1 MIDGDVLERLEAE
14 AVRYVVVG
22 GVAVVLHGHER
33 PVNDLDIVVDPAP
46 AEARRA
52 TAAMM
57 SLGFVPTLP
66 LPLEMLTVLTMLDG
80 AGRSVDVFARFRV
93 PFDELWPASE
103 RVRAGGSVVRV
114 CSIEHLIRVK
124 RLVMGPNDPKDIEA
138 LLAIERARASN
149 EGARGDEAGGAKS
162 ERRETE

>member
-1 MIDGDVLERLEAE
+1 MIYGDVFERLEAE
-14 AVRYVVVG
+14 GVRYVVV
-22 GVAVVLHGHER
+22 HGHER
-33 PVNDLDIVVDPAP
+33 PVKDLDIVVDPAP

-52 TAAMM
+52 QAALM

-80 AGRSVDVFARFRV
+80 AGRSVDVFARFRI

-103 RVRAGGSVVRV
+103 RVSAGGSVARV

-124 RLVMGPNDPKDIEA
+124 RLVTRPDDPKDIEA
-138 LLAIERARASN
+138 LLAIERAR
-149 EGARGDEAGGAKS
+149 GAGDATPET
-162 ERRETE
+162 RETE

>member
-1 MIDGDVLERLEAE
+1 MIYGDVFERLEAE
-14 AVRYVVVG
+14 GVRYVAVG

-52 TAAMM
+52 QAALM

-80 AGRSVDVFARFRV
+80 AGRTVDVFARYHV
-93 PFDELWPASE
+93 PFGELWSASE
-103 RVRAGGSVVRV
+103 RVRAGEGLVRV

-124 RLVMGPNDPKDIEA
+124 RLVTRPDDPKDIEA

-149 EGARGDEAGGAKS
+149 EDVRGDEADGAKP
-162 ERRETE
+162 

>member
-1 MIDGDVLERLEAE
+1 MIYGDVFERLEAE
-14 AVRYVVVG
+14 GVRYVAVG

-52 TAAMM
+52 QAALM
-57 SLGFVPTLP
+57 SLGFFPTLP

-80 AGRSVDVFARFRV
+80 AGRVVDVFARFQI

-103 RVRAGGSVVRV
+103 RVRAGDRVVRV

-124 RLVMGPNDPKDIEA
+124 RLVTRPDDPKDIEA

-149 EGARGDEAGGAKS
+149 ESARGDETGGAKS
-162 ERRETE
+162 

>member
-1 MIDGDVLERLEAE
+1 MIYGDVFERLEAE
-14 AVRYVVVG
+14 GVRYVAVG

-33 PVNDLDIVVDPAP
+33 PVKDLDIVVDPAP

-52 TAAMM
+52 AAALM

-66 LPLEMLTVLTMLDG
+66 LPLEMLTVLTMIDG
-80 AGRSVDVFARFRV
+80 AGRSVDVFVRFHV
-93 PFDELWPASE
+93 PFEELWSASE

-124 RLVMGPNDPKDIEA
+124 RLVPHPGDPKDIEA

-149 EGARGDEAGGAKS
+149 ESARGDETGGAKS
-162 ERRETE
+162 